1 MSLLSSNENLTYNW
15 QRDLRGANVS
25 YVPISNNLMLTT
37 TPENQLRVGRTAP
50 ECLNMT
56 QQVPLQDLQ
65 VKGFNKY

>member
-1 MSLLSSNENLTYNW
+1 
-15 QRDLRGANVS
+15 
-25 YVPISNNLMLTT
+25 MLTT